1 MSEPKAYARLQVGT
15 QFELFKG
22 RDMKGQTGCLIEQL
36 ADGGFCLV
44 VYMDNMQISEILT
57 LRENKIHVRVIK
69 ETDDFVLT
77 LIKYGNTPLIFELCF
92 DPTLYKDERRG
103 IFSKSNMLT
112 IIGVESNTNIIKTLR
127 MVSMPLKLFKLYNR
141 AWELALKHDGF
152 SEKYSA
158 WLNDLTNRYT
168 TVQLWGMSDGYGQ
181 MGQLE

>member
-1 MSEPKAYARLQVGT
+1 MSEPKEYTKLQVGT

-22 RDMKGQTGCLIEQL
+22 RNMCGQTGCIMEQL
-36 ADGGFCLV
+36 ADSSFALI
-44 VYMDNMQISEILT
+44 VYMDNMTTGEFMT
-57 LRENKIHVRVIK
+57 LKEDKIHVRVIK
-69 ETDDFVLT
+69 ETNDFVLT
-77 LIKYGNTPLIFELCF
+77 LLKYGKTPLIFELCF

-103 IFSKSNMLT
+103 VFGKSNMLT

-127 MVSMPLKLFKLYNR
+127 MVSMPMKLFKLYNR